1 MFTLSCVLSFC
12 SHCCSGL
19 LCGLSRGDSDLY
31 TCIVRQGAIL
41 DWIVE
46 PFLNGSTRIRF
57 LLSSTPTGSSVNCNN
72 VAAVQCEDFNFVATL
87 TATANSMTV
96 MSATVADMTSTL
108 TFTATTRLNGTVV
121 QCRGVTAEEFPIT
134 NRTLN
139 IAGGFVLQQH
149 KFRSCYM
156 LLLV

>member
-1 MFTLSCVLSFC
+1 MDNYGITVSRLWYVSLCCYTSCLFAVTIVL
-12 SHCCSGL
+12 
-19 LCGLSRGDSDLY
+19 DSSVACPGEMVTY
-31 TCIVRQGAIL
+31 TCTVKQGAIL

-57 LLSSTPTGSSVNCNN
+57 LLSSTPIGSSVDCNN
-72 VAAVQCEDFNFVATL
+72 VAAVQCEDFNFAATF
-87 TATANSMTV
+87 TNISNPMTI

-121 QCRGVTAEEFPIT
+121 QCRGTTAEEFPIA

-139 IAGGFVLQQH
+139 IAGGSVFQ
-149 KFRSCYM
+149 
-156 LLLV
+156 